1 MFFYIV
7 SVSFFWVL
15 LVNKLTTTS
24 SEFNPYPCMYS
35 AETDAYKTFLN
46 KHVRPDAPET
56 LDQNQW
62 QAFIKNIGTCD
73 RPIQSFIP
81 FAQKQQVDNVCS
93 PSGGKIYTGDQCVS
107 KQEFTFTT
115 VFVDNNCV
123 VYNVLKE
130 TKYLLL
136 ACDEIQG
143 YCRPVHFQRNQNNV
157 GPYNKPDCKN
167 PYSENQAQFAH
178 VNLSLL
184 ILTLLSTAAI
194 LFVSAAE

>member
-7 SVSFFWVL
+7 SVSFFCVL
-15 LVNKLTTTS
+15 LANKLTTTS

-93 PSGGKIYTGDQCVS
+93 LEVKYTLVTSVSANRSSPSLPYSWT
-107 KQEFTFTT
+107 TT
-115 VFVDNNCV
+115 VSYTMSSKRRSIFYWRVMRSRVTV
-123 VYNVLKE
+123 VQCIFNAIKIMLDQTISQTVKIHILR
-130 TKYLLL
+130 T
-136 ACDEIQG
+136 
-143 YCRPVHFQRNQNNV
+143 RH
-157 GPYNKPDCKN
+157 
-167 PYSENQAQFAH
+167 
-178 VNLSLL
+178 SLHML
-184 ILTLLSTAAI
+184 I
-194 LFVSAAE
+194 SAF